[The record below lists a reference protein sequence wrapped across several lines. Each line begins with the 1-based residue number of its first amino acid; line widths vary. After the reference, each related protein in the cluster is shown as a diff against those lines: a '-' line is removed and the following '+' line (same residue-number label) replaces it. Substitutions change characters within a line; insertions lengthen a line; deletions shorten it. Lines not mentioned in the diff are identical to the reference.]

1 LHCFSRVQEKRGG
14 KKKTARSKKDVA
26 ANMEGVREPLECE
39 FAASLR
45 RYYPDQVPRVRFSL
59 IRIFLSV

>member
-1 LHCFSRVQEKRGG
+1 LFLQGTGEEGG
-14 KKKTARSKKDVA
+14 AKKKTARSKEDVA
-26 ANMEGVREPLECE
+26 ANMKGKREPLECE

-45 RYYPDQVPRVRFSL
+45 RYYPDQVPRVRSSL